1 MPQDGIL
8 RGGDGGRAAAQDRPR
23 AKDAPRWLQ
32 HVLGDIGQSKASRNL
47 WLWHCTEDV
56 YYVPSQLQRRGISYA
71 ESKTECQPP
80 KHCKLYSPKIPDRS
94 RDRKAHGLC

>member
-23 AKDAPRWLQ
+23 AKDATRWLQ

-47 WLWHCTEDV
+47 WLWHCTENV
-56 YYVPSQLQRRGISYA
+56 FMFLVSFNGAEFPMRNQRRNA
-71 ESKTECQPP
+71 NPP
-80 KHCKLYSPKIPDRS
+80 TL
-94 RDRKAHGLC
+94 